1 MARHAW
7 GTASSG
13 LKMWCDLRPSRA
25 ALHPGPRSVFRAA
38 RDDQSLVGS
47 AYNGYCLSI
56 QSLPDGGL
64 AWANE
69 TSCTVTNGCVT
80 FTVDHATRF
89 VANLTKASVPRPSIT
104 KLSSTSAKRGA
115 IVTIQIVRVEALA
128 DRLLEGRP
136 YQLD

>member
-1 MARHAW
+1 VTSAQVGRRCIP
-7 GTASSG
+7 G
-13 LKMWCDLRPSRA
+13 LDLSFSQP
-25 ALHPGPRSVFRAA
+25 VTV
-38 RDDQSLVGS
+38 SLFVGS